1 MQYKRLNVCCQ
12 ILVLVTGPGAGVI
25 STGGGHGG
33 RAGRGVNQHEETGSP
48 YGLYSAPCRLVVAGA
63 AAVEGQVEGVLSLY
77 IRHVLNVEGKADDIS
92 QLSKFTISYAVLLSK
107 ES

>member
-25 STGGGHGG
+25 STGAGHGG

-48 YGLYSAPCRLVVAGA
+48 YGLYSAPVSFGSGGGGSCGGAG
-63 AAVEGQVEGVLSLY
+63 GGVLSLY